1 MSNHDELIRAGF
13 VELRTVCPGI
23 VCDMR
28 YSTEHNLT
36 GEVLYDSDGCYLRRP
51 VAEALQ
57 KVQSS
62 LESAGLG
69 LKVWDA
75 YRPVSV
81 QNKLVTFVADTDYTP
96 NVSNHSK
103 GIALDVTLV
112 DISTGQELEM
122 PTKHDDL
129 STAAHENAIVKNP
142 QVLKNREMLKS
153 TMHKMGFT
161 VYPYE
166 WWHFDYLEMVDSE
179 PLDIRI

>member
-1 MSNHDELIRAGF
+1 M
-13 VELRTVCPGI
+13 
-23 VCDMR
+23 
-28 YSTEHNLT
+28 
-36 GEVLYDSDGCYLRRP
+36 
-51 VAEALQ
+51 
-57 KVQSS
+57 
-62 LESAGLG
+62 
-69 LKVWDA
+69 
-75 YRPVSV
+75 
-81 QNKLVTFVADTDYTP
+81 TFVADTDYTP